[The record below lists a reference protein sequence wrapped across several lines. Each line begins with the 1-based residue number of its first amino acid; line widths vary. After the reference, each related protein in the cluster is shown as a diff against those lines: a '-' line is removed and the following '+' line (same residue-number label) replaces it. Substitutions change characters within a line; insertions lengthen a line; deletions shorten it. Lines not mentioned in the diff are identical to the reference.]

1 MRPRTQSGKERR
13 KLGGPLRVNQLPSY
27 HSLPVEDSLR
37 QLESRREGLTDA
49 EAADRLRRVGANELR
64 VTRATSAWK
73 ILVDQLKSVV
83 VLLLAAASAVSLI
96 VGDLV
101 DAAAIAAVLV
111 INTLLGFITE
121 LRARRAMEALRR
133 LETPKTVVLRG
144 GKTIEIDAREVVPG
158 DVLQLE
164 EGRSVPADARILE
177 AADLRVDEAPLTGES
192 VPVAKQADPLP
203 AETPLA
209 ERTNALH
216 KGTTVVAGTGR
227 ALVFATGMDTEL
239 GRIGRLVEE
248 IEDERTPLEHR
259 LDTLGR
265 RMVWLALAIGA
276 IVVAVGALHGLP
288 LGRLIETGIALAVA
302 AIPEGLPATATI
314 ALAVGVRRMARR
326 RALVRRLP
334 SVETLGSV
342 TTVCTDK
349 TGTLTAGEMT
359 VRTVWTAGRE
369 IQIAGSGYAPEGKL
383 TENGAELSAKDDA
396 PLKLALSIGALAN
409 RAAVERTGEGWKVRG
424 DSTEAAL
431 LVAARKAGLE
441 RDALLQ
447 EQPEVG
453 VVPFSSERLLMAT
466 FHKGP
471 DGAMV
476 AYVKGAPGKI
486 VELSTKTLSAQGETA
501 LDEAGRNA
509 LLEQNRELASRGLRV
524 LALASAKVSAT
535 DASAL
540 KDLSFVG
547 LVGIIDPP
555 APGVKDTI
563 AIFKEAGIRTVMI
576 TGDQQL
582 TAQAIARDLGIL
594 EEGQEVMSGKDL
606 AQAAGPNLGSRLARV
621 GAFSRVSPEDKLT
634 IVTAYQQSGA
644 IVAMLGDG
652 VNDAAALKKAD
663 VGVAMGTRGT
673 DVAKEVA
680 AVVLQDD
687 RFPTIG
693 AAIEEGRVIFDN
705 IRKFV
710 FYLFSCNLAEV
721 LVLLG
726 AGVAGVRLPLLPVQI
741 LWLNL
746 VTDTF
751 PALALALEPAEPD
764 IMRRPPRDPKEA
776 ILSMPFLRR
785 MAGYALLIAA
795 PTLAAFAWGLS
806 AGDAGARRAMTIA
819 FMTLAF
825 AQTFHLANARRDGP
839 LFAKGNLLSNKWAFA
854 AVALVTVLQVAA
866 AHLPPLAHELGTVPL
881 SVRDWIVV
889 LALSLVPAVVGQA
902 IKLVKRQENPPRLEG
917 LKAG

>member
-1 MRPRTQSGKERR
+1 
-13 KLGGPLRVNQLPSY
+13 
-27 HSLPVEDSLR
+27 
-37 QLESRREGLTDA
+37 
-49 EAADRLRRVGANELR
+49 
-64 VTRATSAWK
+64 
-73 ILVDQLKSVV
+73 
-83 VLLLAAASAVSLI
+83 VLA
-96 VGDLV
+96 
-101 DAAAIAAVLV
+101 
-111 INTLLGFITE
+111 INTLLGFFTE

-133 LETPKTVVLRG
+133 METPKTVVIRG
-144 GKTIEIDAREVVPG
+144 GKTIEIDARTVVPG

-164 EGRSVPADARILE
+164 EGRSVPADARLLE

-192 VPVAKQADPLP
+192 VPVAKQVDPLP
-203 AETPLA
+203 AETALA
-209 ERTNALH
+209 ERTNTLY
-216 KGTTVVAGTGR
+216 KGTIVVAGTGR
-227 ALVFATGMDTEL
+227 AVVVATGMDTEL

-248 IEDERTPLEHR
+248 IEDERTPLERR

-265 RMVWLALAIGA
+265 RMVWLALAIGG
-276 IVVAVGALHGLP
+276 IVVAIGALHGLP

-359 VRTVWTAGRE
+359 VQTVWTAGRE
-369 IQIAGSGYAPEGKL
+369 IQIEGSGYAPEGKL
-383 TENGAELSAKDDA
+383 TENGRELSAKDDP
-396 PLKLALSIGALAN
+396 PLTLALTIGALAN
-409 RAAVERTGEGWKVRG
+409 RAAVERTAEGWKVRG

-431 LVAARKAGLE
+431 LVAAQKAGLQRE
-441 RDALLQ
+441 ALLQ
-447 EQPEVG
+447 ERPEVG

-471 DGAMV
+471 DGATV

-486 VELSTKTLSAQGETA
+486 VELSTRALSADGETA
-501 LDEAGRNA
+501 LDEAGRTA
-509 LLEQNRELASRGLRV
+509 LLERNKDLASRGLRV
-524 LALASAKVSAT
+524 LALASTKASSA
-535 DASAL
+535 DDSAL
-540 KDLSFVG
+540 KDLTFVG

-555 APGVKDTI
+555 APGVKETI
-563 AIFKEAGIRTVMI
+563 AIFKAAGIRTVMI

-582 TAQAIARDLGIL
+582 TAQAIARELGIL

-606 AQAAGPNLGSRLARV
+606 AQAAGSGLGERLGQV

-634 IVTAYQQSGA
+634 IVTAYQENGA

-687 RFPTIG
+687 RFATIG

-726 AGVAGVRLPLLPVQI
+726 AGIAGVALPLLPVQI

-751 PALALALEPAEPD
+751 PALALALEPAEAD
-764 IMRRPPRDPKEA
+764 IMRRPPRNPKEA

-785 MAGYALLIAA
+785 IAGYAVLIAL
-795 PTLAAFAWGLS
+795 PTLGAFAWGLS
-806 AGDAGARRAMTIA
+806 AGNPDPRRAMTLA

-825 AQTFHLANARRDGP
+825 AQTLHLANARRDGP
-839 LFAKGNLLSNKWAFA
+839 LFTRGNLFSNKWAFA
-854 AVALVTVLQVAA
+854 AVGLVTVLQIAA
-866 AHLPPLAHELGTVPL
+866 VHLPPLARVLGTVPL
-881 SVRDWIVV
+881 SPRDWLGV
-889 LALSLVPAVVGQA
+889 LALSLVPAVVGQV
-902 IKLVKRQENPPRLEG
+902 IKAVKTQGRLSC
-917 LKAG
+917 